1 MLDLTGDSQTITVTD
16 DTTYEKE
23 AAPEKP
29 EEARA
34 DAKDE
39 KADDNKDDADSSNE
53 KADDSK
59 DDADVDS
66 TDEKSDDSTDET
78 TDTKDDESK
87 TAGDEKPED
96 GQAPEMKTESIAFSD
111 IQVGDVIKVTLDADG
126 NATAVVVMNSGAPE
140 KANNLS

>member
-1 MLDLTGDSQTITVTD
+1 MLDLTGDSQTITVAD

-29 EEARA
+29 EEAPA

-39 KADDNKDDADSSNE
+39 KADD
-53 KADDSK
+53 SK
-59 DDADVDS
+59 DDADS

-78 TDTKDDESK
+78 TDTEDTKDDESK

>member
-1 MLDLTGDSQTITVTD
+1 MSKIDQDLNALKG
-16 DTTYEKE
+16 
-23 AAPEKP
+23 
-29 EEARA
+29 
-34 DAKDE
+34 
-39 KADDNKDDADSSNE
+39 
-53 KADDSK
+53 
-59 DDADVDS
+59 
-66 TDEKSDDSTDET
+66 EKSSLK

-140 KANNLS
+140 KANNSS